1 MALRNPIGI
10 RYLSGPRLR
19 RAVVAGAYRVIGS
32 SDVLDRINVF
42 PVADSDTG
50 KNMSATMWTV
60 LQGLRS
66 CRAMQVG
73 EVAGTVAEA
82 ALRGARGN
90 SGVIMAQFFQGLA
103 EGLAEERQVE
113 IRGLAR
119 ALGQAAARA
128 QQALAAPKEGTILS
142 AISAFATRAEEL
154 AERFGDFALV
164 LREGLS
170 AAREAVRKSREVLPA
185 LREAGVVDA
194 GALGFVRFLEGIVHY
209 VTTGE
214 VDEVG
219 QVGPSPVSP
228 KAKVKLDPGSILFRY
243 CTECT
248 LEGEGL
254 PADEVKAAM
263 SELGDSVVVAG
274 SPTFLHLH
282 VHTNTPARALEI
294 ARDFGKVAAEKA
306 DDMWGEHTEAYGE
319 PRADRIALVVD
330 TSCDL
335 PDHLMTRY
343 RIQIVP
349 LRVWVDE
356 EEYRDRVEL
365 TPSAFYER
373 IKGARAA
380 GTSQPPPADFLEAFV
395 HLGQTFQHVVAL
407 ILAADLSGTW
417 NAARVAAEE
426 LKDKGID
433 VQVVDTGTL
442 SGGLGLCSWA
452 AAKGAEVGLGPGQV
466 AQLAKEAAA
475 RVRFWVGLPDLSP
488 LGRSGRV
495 PWVAGWLSGHL
506 RVGFVVSVGKGKIR
520 PVAPAW
526 GVRGLL
532 SRIVSLAE
540 GALAEMHRPAAIIP
554 HASATG
560 VAKALA
566 GRIAESFRTRKLEF
580 HIVDASPALGV
591 HAGLGAFGV
600 ALLDMDWVERR
611 IEEFKGRE

>member
-10 RYLSGPRLR
+10 RYLSGPRLK

-32 SDVLDRINVF
+32 SDILDRINVF

-50 KNMSATMWTV
+50 KNMSATMWAV
-60 LQGLRS
+60 LQRLRS
-66 CRAMQVG
+66 CRAMHVG

-103 EGLAEERQVE
+103 EGLAEERRVE
-113 IRGLAR
+113 IRSLAR

-128 QQALAAPKEGTILS
+128 RQALAAPKEGTILS

-154 AERFGDFALV
+154 AERFGDFVPV

-170 AAREAVRKSREVLPA
+170 AAREAVRKSRDILPA

-209 VTTGE
+209 ITTGE

-219 QVGPSPVSP
+219 RVGPSPVGP
-228 KAKVKLDPGSILFRY
+228 KAEVKFDPASILFRY

-254 PADEVKAAM
+254 PAEEVKAAL
-263 SELGDSVVVAG
+263 SELGNSVVVAG
-274 SPTFLHLH
+274 SPTLLHLH
-282 VHTNTPARALEI
+282 VHTNTPARVLEI
-294 ARDFGKVAAEKA
+294 ARGFGKTAAEKV
-306 DDMWGEHTEAYGE
+306 DDMWAEHAEAYGE
-319 PRADRIALVVD
+319 PKAGRIALVVD

-349 LRVWVDE
+349 LRVRLGE
-356 EEYRDRVEL
+356 QEYRDRVEL
-365 TPSAFYER
+365 TPGAFYER

-395 HLGQTFQHVVAL
+395 HLGQTFRHVVAL
-407 ILAADLSGTW
+407 VLAADLSGTW

-426 LKDKGID
+426 LKGKGID

-442 SGGLGLCSWA
+442 SAGLGLCAWA
-452 AAKGAEVGLGPGQV
+452 AAKGAEAGLGPGQV

-495 PWVAGWLSGHL
+495 PWVAGWLSGRL
-506 RVGFVVSVGKGKIR
+506 RVGFVVSVGQGKIH

-526 GVRGLL
+526 GIRGLL

-540 GALAEMHRPAAIIP
+540 GALREMRHPVAIIP

-560 VAKALA
+560 VAEALA
-566 GRIAESFRTRKLEF
+566 GRIAESCRTRKLKL
-580 HIVDASPALGV
+580 HMVDASPALGV

-611 IEEFKGRE
+611 IEEFK